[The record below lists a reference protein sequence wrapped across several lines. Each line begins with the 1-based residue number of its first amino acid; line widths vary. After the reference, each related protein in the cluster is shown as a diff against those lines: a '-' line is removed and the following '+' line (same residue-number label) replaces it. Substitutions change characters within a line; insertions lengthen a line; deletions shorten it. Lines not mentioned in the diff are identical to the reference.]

1 MKVPKSTKRFAGDY
15 GVPAEVQEVII
26 SEVET
31 HFQGVCLDAS
41 SGGTRTF
48 ADDDTGGLLNYYN
61 HFYSAIG
68 DLINFVVSTKNEYDN
83 LFEICGKS
91 EIYRFFDPPKIVRED
106 RYGRLVNPP
115 TSLNFVVLVL
125 HDSPEQ
131 SQSLSKSNSE
141 GRRYEVE
148 SEQLSLFS

>member
-1 MKVPKSTKRFAGDY
+1 MEVPKSTKSFAGSY
-15 GVPAEVQEVII
+15 GVPAEVQKVII
-26 SEVET
+26 SEVEA

-41 SGGTRTF
+41 SGRIRAF

-61 HFYSAIG
+61 HFYSEIG
-68 DLINFVVSTKNEYDN
+68 NLINFVVKTKNEYDN
-83 LFEICGKS
+83 LFEICGKY

-125 HDSPEQ
+125 HASPEQ
-131 SQSLSKSNSE
+131 SLPKSNSE
-141 GRRYEVE
+141 FREREVE
-148 SEQLSLFS
+148 SEQLSLFG